1 MDFDPGDPS
10 IMRCV
15 AGPCAEPKKWVIA
28 GQPQGAAGSENGEIG
43 GGPVRLRAVLPEGC
57 DGHGDESRIPSSI
70 TRLLVIPIPFITRP
84 IDDRSL
90 VTGSCLH
97 PFIPL

>member
-28 GQPQGAAGSENGEIG
+28 GQPQGAASSENGEIG
-43 GGPVRLRAVLPEGC
+43 GG
-57 DGHGDESRIPSSI
+57 
-70 TRLLVIPIPFITRP
+70 LVIPIPFITRP